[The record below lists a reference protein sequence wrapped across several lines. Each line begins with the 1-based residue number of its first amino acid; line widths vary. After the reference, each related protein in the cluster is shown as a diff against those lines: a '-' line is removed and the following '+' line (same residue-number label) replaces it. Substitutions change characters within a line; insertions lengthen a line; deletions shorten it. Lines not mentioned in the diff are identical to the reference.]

1 MYKLNTVFN
10 KITSRFFL
18 QTKNNNLKYL
28 LNYTYLETKK
38 HKRKI
43 TIKSIVF
50 ITHWDILQ
58 VYLNG
63 MSTIMAKTTQVKQ
76 FRTTKN

>member
-1 MYKLNTVFN
+1 MPSEFIHIVMNG
-10 KITSRFFL
+10 KISFL
-18 QTKNNNLKYL
+18 MADFKQ
-28 LNYTYLETKK
+28 TKK